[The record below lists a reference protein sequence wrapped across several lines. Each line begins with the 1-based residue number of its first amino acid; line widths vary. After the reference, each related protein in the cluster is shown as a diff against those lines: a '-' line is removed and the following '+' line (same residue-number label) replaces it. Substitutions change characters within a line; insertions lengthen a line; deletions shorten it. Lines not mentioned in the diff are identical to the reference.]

1 MLPFQFDRFDVVASV
16 AAITLKFWIRTNTR
30 DGLDQLHPLAA
41 AEPRDWMPR
50 FVY

>member
-16 AAITLKFWIRTNTR
+16 AAISLKFWIGTNTR
-30 DGLDQLHPLAA
+30 DGLDQFHRLAA

-50 FVY
+50 LVF

>member
-16 AAITLKFWIRTNTR
+16 AAITLKFWIRTNTG

-50 FVY
+50 FVF